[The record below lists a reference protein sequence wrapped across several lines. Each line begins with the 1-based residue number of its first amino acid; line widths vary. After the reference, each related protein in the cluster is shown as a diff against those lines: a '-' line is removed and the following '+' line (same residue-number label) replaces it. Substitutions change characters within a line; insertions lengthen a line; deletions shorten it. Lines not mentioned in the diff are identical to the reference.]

1 MAGEDT
7 GRGART
13 RQLIVDT
20 ALRLFGEH
28 GYDRTT
34 MRAIAQEAGLSPGNA
49 YYYFPSKQHLVQGFY
64 GQIQEEHR
72 QRSAHV
78 LASRRGLAQRLTG
91 VLHAGLDVMAPY
103 HRFAGSFIKVAIE
116 PGSPLS
122 PFSAE
127 SAPSREAS
135 IALFREVVDGA
146 AGTVDERLKAE
157 LPELLWLAYLGV
169 TLFWVYDGSR
179 GQARTRA
186 LVDGA
191 VPLLV
196 RLVRMAR
203 VPGLRSVTGDALG
216 LLRRLRP

>member
-1 MAGEDT
+1 
-7 GRGART
+7 
-13 RQLIVDT
+13 
-20 ALRLFGEH
+20 
-28 GYDRTT
+28 
-34 MRAIAQEAGLSPGNA
+34 
-49 YYYFPSKQHLVQGFY
+49 
-64 GQIQEEHR
+64 
-72 QRSAHV
+72 
-78 LASRRGLAQRLTG
+78 
-91 VLHAGLDVMAPY
+91 
-103 HRFAGSFIKVAIE
+103 VAIE

-122 PFSAE
+122 PFSPE

-169 TLFWVYDGSR
+169 TLFWVHDRSPDR
-179 GQARTRA
+179 ARTRA

-203 VPGLRSVTGDALG
+203 VPGLRSVTTDALG
-216 LLRRLRP
+216 LLRRARG